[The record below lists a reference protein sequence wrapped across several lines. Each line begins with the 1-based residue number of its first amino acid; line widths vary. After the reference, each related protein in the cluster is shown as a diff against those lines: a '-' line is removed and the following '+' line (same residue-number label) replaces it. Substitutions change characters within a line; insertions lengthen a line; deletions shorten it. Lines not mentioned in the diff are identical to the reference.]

1 MIPSFPVKMEDQG
14 SDAEEH
20 MGETV
25 CICGKVRTHLLPH
38 LDEAFKIFRRY
49 GSGTFTMKA
58 FHKLTAMIVGFF
70 EHFSVEFLPFFGATV
85 YF

>member
-38 LDEAFKIFRRY
+38 LESVFEIFRRY
-49 GSGTFTMKA
+49 LLPLKVLSSEMDP
-58 FHKLTAMIVGFF
+58 
-70 EHFSVEFLPFFGATV
+70 VEIRLIR
-85 YF
+85 

>member
-1 MIPSFPVKMEDQG
+1 MVRSFPVKMEDQG

-38 LDEAFKIFRRY
+38 LERAFKIFRRDFY
-49 GSGTFTMKA
+49 HACLSQA
-58 FHKLTAMIVGFF
+58 D
-70 EHFSVEFLPFFGATV
+70 SDDWNFFGN
-85 YF
+85 